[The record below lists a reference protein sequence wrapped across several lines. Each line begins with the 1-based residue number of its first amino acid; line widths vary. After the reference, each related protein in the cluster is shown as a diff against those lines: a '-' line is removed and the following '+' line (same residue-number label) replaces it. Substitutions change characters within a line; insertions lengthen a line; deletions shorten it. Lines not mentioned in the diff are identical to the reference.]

1 MKKMIFML
9 SVVTTLCISTAFA
22 AINESTVNN
31 KKVMETFQ
39 KEFTEAKNVEWFS
52 DSKANSYTAN
62 FTIRDAK
69 VTAHFD
75 NDGNLLNTSRYLN
88 EDQLPL
94 AVTNRLA
101 KKYNGQHIENVV
113 EYQAN
118 GDFTYYVTMKSAD
131 KVYTIV
137 KATPEGWL
145 SVYNKFKQAE

>member
-1 MKKMIFML
+1 MKKMIFL
-9 SVVTTLCISTAFA
+9 FVVAKTLCISTTFA
-22 AINESTVNN
+22 AVKDATVNN
-31 KKVMETFQ
+31 KKVMATFQ

-52 DSKANSYTAN
+52 DEKTKSYTAN
-62 FTIRDAK
+62 FTIRESK

-75 NDGNLLNTSRYLN
+75 NEGNLLNTSRYLT

-101 KKYNGQHIENVV
+101 KKYKGQHVENIV

-118 GDFTYYVTMKSAD
+118 GEFTYYVTLKSD
-131 KVYTIV
+131 DNMYTVV

>member
-1 MKKMIFML
+1 MD
-9 SVVTTLCISTAFA
+9 A
-22 AINESTVNN
+22 TVNN

-52 DSKANSYTAN
+52 DEKAKSYTAN
-62 FTIRDAK
+62 FTIRESK

-75 NDGNLLNTSRYLN
+75 NDGNLLNTSRYLT
-88 EDQLPL
+88 ESQLPL

-101 KKYNGQHIENVV
+101 KKYKGQHIENIV

-118 GDFTYYVTMKSAD
+118 GEFTYYVTVKSDD
-131 KVYTIV
+131 KTYTIV

-145 SVYNKFKQAE
+145 SVYNKFQQAE